1 MKKISKVLLSSGMVA
16 CMMAGLFASPT
27 ATSTK
32 DLFATDAD
40 KYMDV
45 LDFSDVEFDKLFT
58 DVNVSFGND
67 VGAGAGVAF
76 NAFGLYFGASYVG
89 FGLNGSSTKN
99 TTVTTVQKEGTN
111 TAAGT
116 VDVTDKTTTVK
127 KTSDIGTW
135 WQMASILTG
144 IGNIGIKAT
153 VQQWGEKKTNNGNG
167 NGDVTKEE
175 VNEIDAPIALTKT
188 RNSTDTTR
196 CLPVVEVGLPIELGD
211 DVLNL
216 KAGVGVDIQNNK
228 TYNTTE
234 TYKWYNNE
242 KGDLVK
248 TTYIDNNSGSLS
260 INPSVSASIFNA
272 SIAYDGE
279 FGLYGKSVKDAAGN
293 KIKTKGYTNTKS
305 NSTTVSDAGVKTT
318 TDSTTVSYN
327 PLKSHNKQV
336 VTLGYSN
343 SKELN
348 EKLTVAFGTSAKVV
362 MNFDK
367 AGTIDGTGN
376 ANANSSNKTVKKYD
390 YSNAV
395 ANSVPAVYL
404 KESTTLTEKTD
415 NKVVSTTDISVIPV
429 VKVAA
434 QYALK
439 PAVKLNFGYAV
450 TGKGTNGVLFNSNV
464 VKTTY
469 KAANPKTVTTT
480 KDIYSDDTVIE
491 TKTVDYVTEDTRN
504 ESKNVTNTWSQISST
519 FSTGITF
526 QMTENM
532 TLDSTMNFGKTGL
545 DSFDGIF
552 KNLTIGATVK
562 F

>member
-1 MKKISKVLLSSGMVA
+1 MKKISKVLLSSGMAA

-27 ATSTK
+27 ATSTNN
-32 DLFATDAD
+32 LFATDAD

-45 LDFSDVEFDKLFT
+45 LEFSDVEFDKLFT
-58 DVNVSFGND
+58 DVNVSFGNNE
-67 VGAGAGVAF
+67 GAGAGAAF
-76 NAFGLYFGASYVG
+76 NAFGLYFGASYMG
-89 FGLNGSSTKN
+89 FGLDGSSTKN

-116 VDVTDKTTTVK
+116 VDVTDKKTTVE
-127 KTSDIGTW
+127 KTSDIGSW

-153 VQQWGEKKTNNGNG
+153 VQQWGEKKTNNGS
-167 NGDVTKEE
+167 GDVTREE
-175 VNEIDAPIALTKT
+175 VNEIDAPTALTKT
-188 RNSTDTTR
+188 RYSENTTR
-196 CLPVVEVGLPIELGD
+196 YLPVVEVGLPIELGD

-216 KAGVGVDIQNNK
+216 KAGVGVDIKNNK

-242 KGDLVK
+242 KGDLVS
-248 TTYIDNNSGSLS
+248 TSYTDNNTGYLS

-305 NSTTVSDAGVKTT
+305 NSTTVSADGVKTT

-367 AGTIDGTGN
+367 NGTSAT
-376 ANANSSNKTVKKYD
+376 ANSSTKTVTKKD

-404 KESTTLTEKTD
+404 KESTTLTETTD

-450 TGKGTNGVLFNSNV
+450 TGKETDGVLFNSNV

-469 KAANPKTVTTT
+469 KAANSKTVTTT
-480 KDIYSDDTVIE
+480 KEIYSDDTVIE
-491 TKTVDYVTEDTRN
+491 TKTVDNVTEDTRN

-532 TLDSTMNFGKTGL
+532 TLDSTMNFGKSGL

>member
-1 MKKISKVLLSSGMVA
+1 MKKISKVLLSSGMAA

-27 ATSTK
+27 ATSTNN
-32 DLFATDAD
+32 LFATDAD

-58 DVNVSFGND
+58 DVNVSFGDN
-67 VGAGAGVAF
+67 VGAGAGAAF
-76 NAFGLYFGASYVG
+76 NAFGLYFGASYMG
-89 FGLNGSSTKN
+89 FGLDGSSTKN
-99 TTVTTVQKEGTN
+99 TTVITVQKEGTN

-127 KTSDIGTW
+127 KESDIGSW

-153 VQQWGEKKTNNGNG
+153 VQQWEEKQTNNG

-196 CLPVVEVGLPIELGD
+196 YLPVVEVGLPIELGD

-242 KGDLVK
+242 KGDLVS
-248 TTYIDNNSGSLS
+248 TSYTDTNSGYLS

-293 KIKTKGYTNTKS
+293 KIKTKGYENTKS
-305 NSTTVSDAGVKTT
+305 NSTTVDANGVATT
-318 TDSTTVSYN
+318 TDSTTVYYN

-367 AGTIDGTGN
+367 NGTSAT
-376 ANANSSNKTVKKYD
+376 ANSSTKTVTKKD

-404 KESTTLTEKTD
+404 KESTTLSETTD
-415 NKVVSTTDISVIPV
+415 NKVVSKTDISVIPV

-480 KDIYSDDTVIE
+480 KEIYSDNTVIE
-491 TKTVDYVTEDTRN
+491 KKTVTDVSSDTRN

-545 DSFDGIF
+545 NSFDEIF

>member
-1 MKKISKVLLSSGMVA
+1 MKKISKVLLSSGMAA

-27 ATSTK
+27 ATSTNN
-32 DLFATDAD
+32 LFATDAD

-58 DVNVSFGND
+58 DVNVSFGSD

-76 NAFGLYFGASYVG
+76 NAFGLYFGASYMG
-89 FGLNGSSTKN
+89 FGLDGSSTKN
-99 TTVTTVQKEGTN
+99 TTVTTEQKEGTN

-127 KTSDIGTW
+127 KTSDIGSW
-135 WQMASILTG
+135 RQMASIIG

-153 VQQWGEKKTNNGNG
+153 VQQWGEKKTDNG

-188 RNSTDTTR
+188 RKSTDTTR
-196 CLPVVEVGLPIELGD
+196 YLPVVEVGLPIELGD

-216 KAGVGVDIQNNK
+216 KAGVGVDIQNKK
-228 TYNTTE
+228 TYNTVE

-242 KGDLVK
+242 KGDLIS
-248 TTYIDNNSGSLS
+248 TTYTDKNSGYLS

-367 AGTIDGTGN
+367 NGTSAT
-376 ANANSSNKTVKKYD
+376 ANSSTKTVTKKD

-404 KESTTLTEKTD
+404 KESTTLSETTD

-464 VKTTY
+464 EKTTY

-504 ESKNVTNTWSQISST
+504 EYKNVTNTWSQISST

-545 DSFDGIF
+545 DSFDEIF

>member
-1 MKKISKVLLSSGMVA
+1 MKKISKVLLSSGMAA

-27 ATSTK
+27 ATSTNN
-32 DLFATDAD
+32 LFATDAD

-45 LDFSDVEFDKLFT
+45 LEFSDVEFDKLFT

-67 VGAGAGVAF
+67 VGAEAGVAF
-76 NAFGLYFGASYVG
+76 NAFGLYFGASYMG
-89 FGLNGSSTKN
+89 FGLDGSSTKN
-99 TTVTTVQKEGTN
+99 TTVTTEQKEGTN

-116 VDVTDKTTTVK
+116 VDVTDKKTTVK
-127 KTSDIGTW
+127 KTSDIGSW

-153 VQQWGEKKTNNGNG
+153 VKQWGEKKTDNG

-188 RNSTDTTR
+188 RKSTDTTR
-196 CLPVVEVGLPIELGD
+196 YLPVVEVGLPIELGD

-248 TTYIDNNSGSLS
+248 TTYIDNNSGYLS

-318 TDSTTVSYN
+318 TDSTNVSYN

-367 AGTIDGTGN
+367 NGTSAT
-376 ANANSSNKTVKKYD
+376 ANSSTKTVTKKD

-404 KESTTLTEKTD
+404 KESTTLSETTD

-464 VKTTY
+464 EKTTY

-480 KDIYSDDTVIE
+480 KDIYSDNTVIE
-491 TKTVDYVTEDTRN
+491 KKTVTDVSSDTRN

-545 DSFDGIF
+545 DSFDEIF

>member
-1 MKKISKVLLSSGMVA
+1 MKKISKVLLSSGMAA

-27 ATSTK
+27 ATSTNN
-32 DLFATDAD
+32 LFATDAD

-45 LDFSDVEFDKLFT
+45 LEFSDVEFDKLFT
-58 DVNVSFGND
+58 DVNVSYDPVNKG
-67 VGAGAGVAF
+67 VGAGAAF
-76 NAFGLYFGASYVG
+76 NAFGLYFGASYTG
-89 FGLNGSSTKN
+89 YGLDGSSTKN
-99 TTVTTVQKEGTN
+99 TTVSTVQKEGTN

-127 KTSDIGTW
+127 KTSDIGSW
-135 WQMASILTG
+135 WHMASILTG

-153 VQQWGEKKTNNGNG
+153 IQQQGEKKTDNG

-175 VNEIDAPIALTKT
+175 VNEIDAPKPLTKT
-188 RNSTDTTR
+188 RNSTNTTR
-196 CLPVVEVGLPIELGD
+196 YIPFVEVGLPIELGD

-216 KAGVGVDIQNNK
+216 KAGVGVDIKNNK

-242 KGDLVK
+242 KGDLIS
-248 TTYIDNNSGSLS
+248 TTYTDNNSGSLS

-305 NSTTVSDAGVKTT
+305 NSTTVSDDGVKTT

-327 PLKSHNKQV
+327 PLKSHNKQA

-367 AGTIDGTGN
+367 NGTSAT
-376 ANANSSNKTVKKYD
+376 ANSSTKTVTKKD

-404 KESTTLTEKTD
+404 KESTTLTETTD

-450 TGKGTNGVLFNSNV
+450 TGKGTDGVLFNSNV

-480 KDIYSDDTVIE
+480 KKIYSDGKVDTVIE
-491 TKTVDYVTEDTRN
+491 TKTVDNVSSDTRE
-504 ESKNVTNTWSQISST
+504 ESKNVTNTLSQISSS

-526 QMTENM
+526 QLTENM
-532 TLDSTMNFGKTGL
+532 TLDSTMNFGKSGL

-552 KNLTIGATVK
+552 KDLTIGATVK

>member
-1 MKKISKVLLSSGMVA
+1 MKKISKVLLSSGMAA

-27 ATSTK
+27 ATSTNN
-32 DLFATDAD
+32 LFATDAD

-58 DVNVSFGND
+58 DVNVSYGSD

-76 NAFGLYFGASYVG
+76 NAFGLYFGASYMG
-89 FGLNGSSTKN
+89 FGLDGSSTKN

-127 KTSDIGTW
+127 KTSDIGSC

-153 VQQWGEKKTNNGNG
+153 VQQWGEKKTNND

-196 CLPVVEVGLPIELGD
+196 YLPVVEVGLPIELGD

-242 KGDLVK
+242 KGDLIS
-248 TTYIDNNSGSLS
+248 TTYTDNNSGSLS

-305 NSTTVSDAGVKTT
+305 NSTTVSDAGEKTT
-318 TDSTTVSYN
+318 TDSTNVSYN

-367 AGTIDGTGN
+367 NGTSAT
-376 ANANSSNKTVKKYD
+376 ANSSTKTVTKKD

-404 KESTTLTEKTD
+404 KERTTLIETTD

-469 KAANPKTVTTT
+469 KAANPKTVTT
-480 KDIYSDDTVIE
+480 KKEIYSDDKVIE

-545 DSFDGIF
+545 DSFDEIF

>member
-1 MKKISKVLLSSGMVA
+1 MKKISKVLLSSGMAA

-27 ATSTK
+27 ATSTNN
-32 DLFATDAD
+32 LFATDAD

-45 LDFSDVEFDKLFT
+45 LEFSDVEFDKLFT
-58 DVNVSFGND
+58 DVNVSFGNNE
-67 VGAGAGVAF
+67 GAGAGAAF
-76 NAFGLYFGASYVG
+76 NAFGLYFGASYMG
-89 FGLNGSSTKN
+89 FGLDGSSTKN

-116 VDVTDKTTTVK
+116 VDVTDKKTTVE
-127 KTSDIGTW
+127 KTSDIGSW

-153 VQQWGEKKTNNGNG
+153 VQQWGEKKTNNGS
-167 NGDVTKEE
+167 GDVTREE
-175 VNEIDAPIALTKT
+175 VNEIDAPTALTKT
-188 RNSTDTTR
+188 RYSENTTR
-196 CLPVVEVGLPIELGD
+196 YLPVVEVGLPIELGD

-216 KAGVGVDIQNNK
+216 KAGVGVDIKNNK

-242 KGDLVK
+242 KGDLVS
-248 TTYIDNNSGSLS
+248 TSYTDNNTGYLS

-305 NSTTVSDAGVKTT
+305 NSTTVSADGVKTT

-367 AGTIDGTGN
+367 NGTSAT
-376 ANANSSNKTVKKYD
+376 ANSSTKTVTKKD

-404 KESTTLTEKTD
+404 KESTTLTETTD

-450 TGKGTNGVLFNSNV
+450 TGKETDGVLFNSNV

-469 KAANPKTVTTT
+469 KAANSKTVTTT
-480 KDIYSDDTVIE
+480 KEIYSDDTVIE
-491 TKTVDYVTEDTRN
+491 TKTVDNVTEDTRN

-532 TLDSTMNFGKTGL
+532 TLDSTMNFGKFGL

>member
-1 MKKISKVLLSSGMVA
+1 MKKISKVLLSSGMAA

-27 ATSTK
+27 ATSTNN
-32 DLFATDAD
+32 LFATDAD

-58 DVNVSFGND
+58 DVNVSFGDN
-67 VGAGAGVAF
+67 VGAGAGAAF
-76 NAFGLYFGASYVG
+76 NAFGLYFGASYMG
-89 FGLNGSSTKN
+89 FGLDGSSTKN

-116 VDVTDKTTTVK
+116 VDVTDKTTKVE
-127 KTSDIGTW
+127 KTSDIGSW

-153 VQQWGEKKTNNGNG
+153 VHQWGEKKTNNG

-196 CLPVVEVGLPIELGD
+196 YLPVVEVGLPIELGD

-242 KGDLVK
+242 KGDLIS
-248 TTYIDNNSGSLS
+248 TTYTDNNSGSLS

-367 AGTIDGTGN
+367 NGTSAT
-376 ANANSSNKTVKKYD
+376 ANSSTKTVTKKD

-404 KESTTLTEKTD
+404 KERTTLTETTD

-480 KDIYSDDTVIE
+480 KEIYSDDKVIE

-545 DSFDGIF
+545 DSFDEIF

>member
-1 MKKISKVLLSSGMVA
+1 MKKISKVLLSSGMAA

-27 ATSTK
+27 ATSTNN
-32 DLFATDAD
+32 LFATDAD

-58 DVNVSFGND
+58 DVNVSYGDN
-67 VGAGAGVAF
+67 VGAGAGAAF

-89 FGLNGSSTKN
+89 FGLDGLSTKN

-153 VQQWGEKKTNNGNG
+153 VQQWGEKKTNND

-228 TYNTTE
+228 TYNTVE

-242 KGDLVK
+242 KGDLIS
-248 TTYIDNNSGSLS
+248 TTYTDNNSGSLS

-367 AGTIDGTGN
+367 NGTSAT
-376 ANANSSNKTVKKYD
+376 ANSSTKTVTKRD

-404 KESTTLTEKTD
+404 KESTTLSETTD

-464 VKTTY
+464 EKTTY

-504 ESKNVTNTWSQISST
+504 EYKNVTNTWSQISST

-545 DSFDGIF
+545 DSFDEIF